1 MCFML
6 IYFVFASAID
16 VHIFQT
22 YRINYL
28 FVLDIDPNNK
38 LSHFY
43 LYKVSITLFFLFT
56 ITLAFTLFEIRF

>member
-6 IYFVFASAID
+6 IYFVFASAIA

-38 LSHFY
+38 LSHF
-43 LYKVSITLFFLFT
+43 
-56 ITLAFTLFEIRF
+56 